1 MGTISCS
8 CIAIGQVGKLLSE
21 AGGTAPR
28 TFDNGSLRHEF
39 VYENVGTERM
49 VQHTGAITGSLS
61 RFDSGTRES
70 PYLTQGSIAIQPSP
84 VQLTQWLPRI
94 FGGAVSGTN
103 IPLADVLPTFD
114 LLIFRDNGI
123 FQYTD
128 CVVAQAMIRGR
139 TSNGGKSLSFLE
151 MIINIIGKEE
161 QIDQVSWPSPE
172 PALPTGVEN
181 LPYIFPEATFSLDGD
196 NVEMESFSMMVDNNL
211 AVKFFNKSFPGCIRA
226 TRRDIKLDLKTPF
239 TCDTLDS
246 ALLYNTVS
254 DIGELKFTTT
264 GMSTAFA
271 FSALRN
277 TFKTPTIPGNQDIPM
292 EYGFQAFRTAANP
305 EVTIT
310 HDATPPA

>member
-21 AGGTAPR
+21 SGGTAPR
-28 TFDNGSLRHEF
+28 TFDGSSLRHEF
-39 VYENVGTERM
+39 IYENVGTERM

-61 RFDSGTRES
+61 RFDSGTRDS
-70 PYLTQGSIAIQPSP
+70 PYITQGSIAIQPSP
-84 VQLTQWLPRI
+84 AQLSQWLPRI
-94 FGGAVSGTN
+94 FGGTISGTN
-103 IPLADVLPTFD
+103 IPLADVLPQFD

-151 MIINIIGKEE
+151 MIINVIGEEE
-161 QIDQVSWPSPE
+161 QIDQVSWPVTE
-172 PALPTGVEN
+172 PDLATGVAN
-181 LPYIFPEATFSLDGD
+181 LPYVFSEASFSLDGS
-196 NVEMESFSMMVDNNL
+196 NVEMESFSMMVDNNV
-211 AVKFFNKSFPGCIRA
+211 AVKFFNKNFPSCIRG
-226 TRRDIKLDLKTPF
+226 TRRDIKLDVKTPF

-254 DIGELKFTTT
+254 DIGQLKFTTT
-264 GMSTAFA
+264 GMSTTFDFA
-271 FSALRN
+271 ALRN

-292 EYGFQAFRTAANP
+292 EYGFQAFRTASTP